1 MSKKTIYTKH
11 KYSEKLIPLKNNYKS
26 VRWKW
31 RLMKKYRLKPDNG
44 RWDILLRKI
53 MAAKCIARI
62 YRTAKYNPQY
72 KMCRK
77 HLLNTFDKD

>member
-1 MSKKTIYTKH
+1 
-11 KYSEKLIPLKNNYKS
+11 
-26 VRWKW
+26 
-31 RLMKKYRLKPDNG
+31 MKKYRLKPDNG